1 MAASPVQQV
10 ARHQKADRDGDQRT
24 VQVAERQR
32 KADFLVVAALRTQK
46 ADRIPASA
54 ERLEFAPAPRP
65 EKNIVVA
72 SVEPLVFVPVSAGHA
87 RRTNVAAESP
97 GTSRLTP

>member
-1 MAASPVQQV
+1 M
-10 ARHQKADRDGDQRT
+10 
-24 VQVAERQR
+24 QVAERQR
-32 KADFLVVAALRTQK
+32 KADFLVVAALRKQK
-46 ADRIPASA
+46 ADRIPAST
-54 ERLEFAPAPRP
+54 ERLEFAPVPAPRP